1 MVRAVFW
8 PLIGGF
14 IALVLVTI
22 IIGWITDT
30 SGGDGSE
37 RDGH

>member
-1 MVRAVFW
+1 MVRVVYW

-22 IIGWITDT
+22 LLGWIVDRPPN
-30 SGGDGSE
+30 GNADE
-37 RDGH
+37 HH